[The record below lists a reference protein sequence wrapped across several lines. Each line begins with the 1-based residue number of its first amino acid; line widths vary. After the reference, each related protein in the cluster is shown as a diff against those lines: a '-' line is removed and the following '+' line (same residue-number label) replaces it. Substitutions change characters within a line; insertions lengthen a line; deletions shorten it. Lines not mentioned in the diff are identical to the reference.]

1 MVFLPRFYFTL
12 VMAILL
18 AFASTSVTG
27 SLASSLLV
35 TLLLTGSVLADI
47 VFIPRDILKVK
58 RKVPPML
65 RQAQVFEVELTLLNP
80 SDTTLSLQVIDSP
93 PASFTGSRRMMTLRL
108 KPRQEITQTYTLK
121 SYHRGG
127 FEFGAVFYRV
137 TGPLGLIQR
146 QGKIDL
152 PQSVQVLPDM
162 TGEGSRDLQLALA
175 GALQAGRRKS
185 LRRGE
190 GREFE
195 SLREHQRDDD
205 FRHIDWK
212 ASARRGKL
220 ISRQYET
227 ERDQRLMILL
237 DTGRLMS
244 PRIGPYRKL
253 DYAINASVHLAQVA
267 LHKGDLVGYAIFNDE
282 MRAFAEP
289 KKGQAQM
296 AHFARNL
303 TSLQPSRLESD
314 YAAVFHHVL
323 KRCSRRTLIVCF
335 TDLSDTHSA
344 KSLLQA
350 ALPLTPRHLPV
361 IVTVSNSEILAVTR
375 KMPENEFEVYQH
387 VAAMEIWNDYQR
399 TLLGL
404 RSRGL
409 AAVSVPAQELSTA
422 TINEYLRIKESARL

>member
-1 MVFLPRFYFTL
+1 MVFLPRFYFAL
-12 VMAILL
+12 VVAILL
-18 AFASTSVTG
+18 ALASTGVVD
-27 SLASSLLV
+27 SLAPSIFV
-35 TLLLTGSVLADI
+35 TLLLTGSVLFDI
-47 VFIPRDILKVK
+47 VFIPRDALKVQ
-58 RKVPPML
+58 RKVSPVL
-65 RQAQVFEVELTLLNP
+65 RQAQTFSVELTLVNQ
-80 SDTTLSLQVIDSP
+80 SDHSLSLRLIDSP
-93 PASFTGSRRMMTLRL
+93 PAAFEGSRKTIALRL
-108 KPRQEITQTYTLK
+108 PSRREVHQTYTLK
-121 SYHRGG
+121 SYHRGN
-127 FEFGAVFYRV
+127 FEFGPVFYRI

-146 QGKIDL
+146 QGKIEL
-152 PQSVQVLPDM
+152 PQTVQVLPDM

-195 SLREHQRDDD
+195 SLREHQHDDD

-212 ASARRGKL
+212 ASAKRGKL

-227 ERDQRLMILL
+227 ERDQRLMIML
-237 DTGRLMS
+237 DMGRLMS

-253 DYAINASVHLAQVA
+253 DYAINASIHLAQVA
-267 LHKGDLVGYAIFNDE
+267 LHKGDLVGYAVFNDE
-282 MRAFAEP
+282 MRIFAEP
-289 KKGQAQM
+289 KKGQMQM
-296 AHFARNL
+296 THLVRNF

-375 KMPENEFEVYQH
+375 KTPENEFEVYRH

-399 TLLGL
+399 TLRGL

-409 AAVSVPAQELSTA
+409 ATVSVPAQELSTA